1 MGTTNRKP
9 SSTQDGLAKQ
19 REIAFCTLH
28 ADKDQAA
35 TAVSLLED
43 LDGMDAVERI
53 SPALIRV
60 RYQINHV
67 CLADIEDLLADRGFH
82 LDNALIHRMRRALV
96 HYMEE
101 TQRMNMGC
109 GSGESNCTTKVF
121 INRYRKRD
129 HGCQD
134 ERPRHWRRYL

>member
-1 MGTTNRKP
+1 MSTTSSKP
-9 SSTQDGLAKQ
+9 DSLGKQ

-28 ADKDQAA
+28 PDKDQAG
-35 TAVSLLED
+35 TAAALLQD
-43 LDGMDAVERI
+43 LEGIDKVERL
-53 SPALIRV
+53 SAAQIRV
-60 RYQINHV
+60 HYQIHHV
-67 CLADIEDLLADRGFH
+67 CLADIEALLADRGFH

-101 TQRMNMGC
+101 TQRINMGC
-109 GSGESNCTTKVF
+109 GKGSTNCTTKVF
-121 INRYRKRD
+121 INRYRNRD